1 MSGLDNLLLLQVI
14 YLVVIFLLLRSA
26 RKNGRNIIVYWII
39 LGLYLITLIWLTKS
53 YFERPKVADGGYTFA
68 LGMYSM
74 IVPGILVLVAMLSFL
89 VAGRKK
95 KNQLTKRLTQ
105 FGRTFASIAS
115 SANLNFSFSG

>member
-14 YLVVIFLLLRSA
+14 YLILIFLLLRSA

-39 LGLYLITLIWLTKS
+39 LGLYLLTLIWLTKG
-53 YFERPKVADGGYTFA
+53 YIERPKVADGGYTFA

-74 IVPGILVLVAMLSFL
+74 IVPVILVLVAMLSFL

-95 KNQLTKRLTQ
+95 KI
-105 FGRTFASIAS
+105 S
-115 SANLNFSFSG
+115 

>member
-14 YLVVIFLLLRSA
+14 YLILIFLLLRSA

-39 LGLYLITLIWLTKS
+39 LGLYLLTLIWLTKG
-53 YFERPKVADGGYTFA
+53 YFEKPKVADGGYTFA

-74 IVPGILVLVAMLSFL
+74 IVPVILVLVAMLSFL

-95 KNQLTKRLTQ
+95 KI
-105 FGRTFASIAS
+105 S
-115 SANLNFSFSG
+115 